1 MLIIKNV
8 YPNSLAS
15 EIGLAPGDKIIKIN
29 HREVNDEIDFQF
41 QTADDQ
47 LRLEISRKNGKT
59 EIWEIEKTP
68 GESFGVE
75 FEPITY
81 RRCQNKCIFCF
92 VDQMPPNLR
101 PELYVKDDDFRLSFL
116 YGNYLTL
123 TNFSDDDFERIRRQR
138 LSPIFVSVHTT
149 DPDLRREM
157 CRHRNAGDILKQ
169 LKRLAAMNIELHIQ
183 IVLCPEIN
191 DGEYL
196 KKTVHDL
203 ASLYPQ
209 IQSIAIVPVGLTKWR
224 EEKGLYPLKPITRE
238 YARNLIP
245 TLEEWQRNFR
255 ENWGINFVYL
265 ADEFY
270 LTAEL
275 PIPDEGYYD
284 GFGQLEDGVGM
295 VRLFLDD
302 FENAQQH
309 FPEKIEQKKEVTI
322 VTSELSSTFMPE
334 VIRRLNRIENLEVQM
349 VVAENQLFGES
360 VTVTG
365 LLSGQDIL
373 NALDGKDLGE
383 LVVLPPNVLNADNL
397 FLDNMKISDLEKNL
411 DVEIVIPDYDLYEFY
426 EKIF

>member
-1 MLIIKNV
+1 MLKIKNV
-8 YPNSLAS
+8 YPNSLAAD
-15 EIGLAPGDKIIKIN
+15 IGLASGDKIMKIN
-29 HREVNDEIDFQF
+29 QREVNDEIDFQF

-47 LRLEISRKNGKT
+47 LALEISRKNGKT
-59 EIWEIEKTP
+59 EIWEIEKEP
-68 GESFGVE
+68 GETFGIE

-81 RRCQNKCIFCF
+81 RRCQNNCIFCF

-123 TNFSDDDFERIRRQR
+123 TNFSDDDFERIKRQR
-138 LSPIFVSVHTT
+138 LSPLFVSVHTT
-149 DPDLRREM
+149 DPELRRKM
-157 CRHRNAGDILKQ
+157 CRHRNAGDILNQ
-169 LKRLAAMNIELHIQ
+169 LKRLADMDIELHIQ

-191 DGEYL
+191 DGEHL
-196 KKTVHDL
+196 EKTVHDL

-209 IQSIAIVPVGLTKWR
+209 IQSIAIVPVGLTQWR
-224 EEKGLYPLKPITRE
+224 EKKRLYPLKPITRE
-238 YARNLIP
+238 YAQILIP
-245 TLEEWQRNFR
+245 TVEKWQRKFR

-275 PIPDEGYYD
+275 PIPDEAYYD

-309 FPEKIEQKKEVTI
+309 FPEKIQEKKKVTV

-334 VIRRLNRIENLEVQM
+334 VIRRLNRIENLEIQM
-349 VVAENQLFGES
+349 VVAQNQLFGEG

-373 NALDGKDLGE
+373 DALKGKNLGA

-397 FLDNMKISDLEKNL
+397 FLDNMKISDLEKHL
-411 DVEIVIPDYDLYEFY
+411 DVEIIVPDYDLYEFY